1 MLVPLKPNLI
11 GTPCAL
17 ISFAPAERN
26 VYRKA
31 CVIIITSD
39 NCLSKVNAGFAFP
52 PAEQCWALGD
62 WRKIMN
68 HDNICATIKELD
80 EKVESIRA
88 EMHKN
93 AELAVHR
100 GGGLEK
106 VDPERLSRGRE
117 ASAQNRKLKPKLV
130 KALDA
135 LGRAYQQKGDEDRA
149 RFYFDQAK
157 RSK

>member
-1 MLVPLKPNLI
+1 MITTRTIFNRPL
-11 GTPCAL
+11 
-17 ISFAPAERN
+17 
-26 VYRKA
+26 
-31 CVIIITSD
+31 ITLHELKS
-39 NCLSKVNAGFAFP
+39 NCTNFS
-52 PAEQCWALGD
+52 
-62 WRKIMN
+62 
-68 HDNICATIKELD
+68 KELD

-106 VDPERLSRGRE
+106 PERLSRGRE
-117 ASAQNRKLKPKLV
+117 ASAQNRKLKPKLIQ
-130 KALDA
+130 ALNA
-135 LGRAYQQKGDEDRA
+135 LGRAYQQKGHEDRA

>member
-1 MLVPLKPNLI
+1 
-11 GTPCAL
+11 
-17 ISFAPAERN
+17 
-26 VYRKA
+26 
-31 CVIIITSD
+31 
-39 NCLSKVNAGFAFP
+39 
-52 PAEQCWALGD
+52 
-62 WRKIMN
+62 MN

-106 VDPERLSRGRE
+106 VDPESLSRGRE

>member
-1 MLVPLKPNLI
+1 
-11 GTPCAL
+11 
-17 ISFAPAERN
+17 
-26 VYRKA
+26 
-31 CVIIITSD
+31 
-39 NCLSKVNAGFAFP
+39 
-52 PAEQCWALGD
+52 
-62 WRKIMN
+62 MN

-117 ASAQNRKLKPKLV
+117 ASAQNRKLKPKLIQ
-130 KALDA
+130 ALNA
-135 LGRAYQQKGDEDRA
+135 LGRAYQQKGHEDGARA
-149 RFYFDQAK
+149 YFDAAK
-157 RSK
+157 RLVDGVNHE

>member
-1 MLVPLKPNLI
+1 
-11 GTPCAL
+11 
-17 ISFAPAERN
+17 
-26 VYRKA
+26 
-31 CVIIITSD
+31 
-39 NCLSKVNAGFAFP
+39 
-52 PAEQCWALGD
+52 
-62 WRKIMN
+62 MN

-117 ASAQNRKLKPKLV
+117 ASAQNRKLKPKLIQ
-130 KALDA
+130 ALNA
-135 LGRAYQQKGDEDRA
+135 LGRAYQQKGHEDRA

>member
-1 MLVPLKPNLI
+1 
-11 GTPCAL
+11 
-17 ISFAPAERN
+17 
-26 VYRKA
+26 
-31 CVIIITSD
+31 
-39 NCLSKVNAGFAFP
+39 
-52 PAEQCWALGD
+52 
-62 WRKIMN
+62 MN

-80 EKVESIRA
+80 EKVESIRS

-106 VDPERLSRGRE
+106 VDPESLSRGRE
-117 ASAQNRKLKPKLV
+117 ASAQNRNLKPKLV